1 MSLLAAVG
9 LSAGYGEREA
19 LSGVD
24 LSLERGELVGL
35 LGPNGGGKSTLLL
48 CLSGV
53 LTPRSGRVE
62 AGGEDLAGLSHRER
76 ARRIACVPQRAEPAF
91 GFTVAEMVR
100 LGRYP
105 HLSAWG
111 GYGPHDFE
119 AADRAMAGAGVAGLA
134 QRRAGE
140 LSGGEFQRV
149 LLARALAQE
158 AGVLLLD
165 EAMASM
171 DVAWRMA
178 AFDLLRA
185 RCRAGLAVLT
195 AVHDLNLAALYCPRL
210 VFLKNGRVLA
220 DGPTAEVFTPELLSE
235 VYDTDILVAPHPA
248 TGAPQAHPVP
258 GSGPG
263 RAAGSPE

>member
-1 MSLLAAVG
+1 VSLLAALG
-9 LSAGYGEREA
+9 LCAGYGARVA

-24 LSLERGELVGL
+24 LALERGELVGL

-53 LTPRSGRVE
+53 LAPSAGRVE
-62 AGGEDLAGLSHRER
+62 AGGQDLSVLSHRER

-91 GFTVAEMVR
+91 GFTVGEMVR

-105 HLSAWG
+105 HLTGWG
-111 GYGPHDFE
+111 GYGPRDVE
-119 AADRAMAGAGVAGLA
+119 AADRAMAEAGVAGLA
-134 QRRAGE
+134 DRRAGE

-178 AFDLLRA
+178 AFDLLQA

-210 VFLKNGRVLA
+210 VFLKHGRVLA
-220 DGPTAEVFTPELLSE
+220 DGPTAEVFTPALLSE
-235 VYDTDILVAPHPA
+235 VYETEILVAPHPA
-248 TGAPQAHPVP
+248 TGAPQAHPMP
-258 GSGPG
+258 GSGVA
-263 RAAGSPE
+263 RAAGGLA